1 MKKVGIIPSTNLLE
15 TDNPYHDRSQFLELY
30 TRRITENGGLP
41 LGILNVG
48 GFLSEEALEVCDSFL
63 ICGGKRI
70 FPYHFQVIDYALRSG
85 KRLLG
90 VCLGMQAIHSYFI
103 AKREQKTRPGKS
115 ILEVYEEMKKEK
127 YFFVEPVKEHWKL
140 NPNRGEENLV
150 KHKVVLS
157 EDSVLRKYFPEK
169 EIEGAS
175 MHNYRITEPSE
186 ELKVVGHS
194 EDGTIEAIEY
204 GEKVLGIQF
213 HPEIDGSFPGIF
225 RFLTGFPLE
234 G

>member
-1 MKKVGIIPSTNLLE
+1 MKKVGIVPSSSLLE
-15 TDNPYHDRSQFLELY
+15 TENPYHDCSSFIELY

-103 AKREQKTRPGKS
+103 AKRERKNRPGKS
-115 ILEVYEEMKKEK
+115 TLEV
-127 YFFVEPVKEHWKL
+127 
-140 NPNRGEENLV
+140 
-150 KHKVVLS
+150 
-157 EDSVLRKYFPEK
+157 
-169 EIEGAS
+169 
-175 MHNYRITEPSE
+175 
-186 ELKVVGHS
+186 
-194 EDGTIEAIEY
+194 
-204 GEKVLGIQF
+204 
-213 HPEIDGSFPGIF
+213 
-225 RFLTGFPLE
+225 
-234 G
+234 

>member
-1 MKKVGIIPSTNLLE
+1 
-15 TDNPYHDRSQFLELY
+15 
-30 TRRITENGGLP
+30 
-41 LGILNVG
+41 
-48 GFLSEEALEVCDSFL
+48 
-63 ICGGKRI
+63 
-70 FPYHFQVIDYALRSG
+70 
-85 KRLLG
+85 
-90 VCLGMQAIHSYFI
+90 
-103 AKREQKTRPGKS
+103 
-115 ILEVYEEMKKEK
+115 MKKEK

-140 NPNRGEENLV
+140 NPNRGEEDLV
-150 KHKVVLS
+150 KHKVTIS

-169 EIEGAS
+169 EIKGAS

-186 ELKVVGHS
+186 ELKVAGYS

-204 GEKVLGIQF
+204 GDKVLGIQF